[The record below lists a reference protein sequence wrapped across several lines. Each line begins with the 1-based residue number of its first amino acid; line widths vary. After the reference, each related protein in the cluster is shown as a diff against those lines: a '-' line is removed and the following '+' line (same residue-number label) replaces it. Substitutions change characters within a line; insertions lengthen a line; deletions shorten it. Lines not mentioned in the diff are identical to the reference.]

1 MTPHSICLWVYLA
14 IREAHKNGPIIGT
27 FSALDFNSRSKM
39 NWKIQFSITTQCLK
53 INEKVSFIRTSE
65 VSYVYMF
72 SRQKLVEMLKVR
84 YFWVIFKQC
93 IRDFSGI
100 KCCVCLC
107 CIDFYY
113 YHTSELRGTFQWIIF
128 HTSMEVSFGR
138 VLAVLFAFV
147 VSISFS
153 YTRRNHSAGKL
164 HTERDYMAIVLP
176 LLKK

>member
-1 MTPHSICLWVYLA
+1 MDQLSEHFPLSTSIAGQKWIEKYSFQL
-14 IREAHKNGPIIGT
+14 R
-27 FSALDFNSRSKM
+27 RSVWNHRKSLIQHCERSELRLHVDKSWWKM
-39 NWKIQFSITTQCLK
+39 P
-53 INEKVSFIRTSE
+53 
-65 VSYVYMF
+65 
-72 SRQKLVEMLKVR
+72 KVR

-113 YHTSELRGTFQWIIF
+113 YHTSKLRGTFQWIIF

-138 VLAVLFAFV
+138 VLTVLFAFV

-164 HTERDYMAIVLP
+164 HTERDYMAIVIP

>member
-1 MTPHSICLWVYLA
+1 MDQLSEHFPLSTSIASQKWIEKYSFQLRHSVWKLMKKSHSSLRA
-14 IREAHKNGPIIGT
+14 KRAT
-27 FSALDFNSRSKM
+27 FTC
-39 NWKIQFSITTQCLK
+39 W
-53 INEKVSFIRTSE
+53 
-65 VSYVYMF
+65 
-72 SRQKLVEMLKVR
+72 QKLVENAKSEN
-84 YFWVIFKQC
+84 FWVIFKQC

-138 VLAVLFAFV
+138 VLGVLFAFV

-164 HTERDYMAIVLP
+164 HTERDYMAIVIP